1 MEDSNKTT
9 TNAVASKSKKIF
21 SPLIIAGIILLILVI
36 GAINSYN
43 GLVKQNEI
51 VDTQWAQVKSQY
63 QRRFDL
69 IPNFVESV
77 KGVMKQETEIFTALA
92 NARQGYAGASTQ
104 EQKVSA
110 ASGYESAFARLLVI
124 TENYPQLRSV
134 ETVQTLMT
142 QLEGTENRI
151 SVERMRYND
160 LVREY
165 NIKVKSFPGNIYASV
180 YGFTVKKTFDAAEGS
195 EKAPQVKF

>member
-1 MEDSNKTT
+1 MEQT
-9 TNAVASKSKKIF
+9 TNKAVSEIKKV
-21 SPLIIAGIILLILVI
+21 PLWLGALVI
-36 GAINSYN
+36 LGIVVVIAISSYN
-43 GLVKQNEI
+43 SLVRSNEI
-51 VDTQWAQVKSQY
+51 VDTQWAQVESQY

-77 KGVMKQETEIFTALA
+77 KGVMKQETAIFTALA
-92 NARQGYAGASTQ
+92 NARQGYAGARSP
-104 EQKVSA
+104 EQKIDA
-110 ASGYESAFARLLVI
+110 ANQYESAFGRLLVI

-134 ETVQTLMT
+134 ETVQTLMA

-165 NIKVKSFPGNIYASV
+165 NIKVKSFPGNLYAKA
-180 YGFTVKKTFDAAEGS
+180 YGFEVKKVFDAVAGS
-195 EKAPQVKF
+195 ESAPQVKF